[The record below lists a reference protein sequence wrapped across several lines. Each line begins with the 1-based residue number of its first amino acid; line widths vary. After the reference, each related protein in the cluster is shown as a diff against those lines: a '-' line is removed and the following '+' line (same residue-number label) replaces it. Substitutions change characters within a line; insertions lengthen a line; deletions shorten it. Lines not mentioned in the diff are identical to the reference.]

1 MIERGA
7 TVSGELVVG
16 EAVSVRAL
24 GFWRAVE
31 LFDQPEL
38 GEVERVRA
46 GEPLPWDAEHPLAR
60 RELPSGT
67 EWRHVVH
74 VGIHPRGKALAVLA
88 GAFGAPTPDADG
100 DGALARFAV
109 DDSGRALLGSAAL
122 SAAAWATGEVGL
134 NGAAVLG
141 RLTGFA
147 QAQERFAAEFR
158 ATALGRLGHTE
169 LAACE
174 DAAVRATG
182 FSPADAEIGVTS
194 TAVPRGSGT
203 AWLPEP
209 TSPFLAELDAAEP
222 TAPALRD
229 HLAGEPPEL
238 GPADADAVHELVVG
252 VLVRRARD
260 LAELGHP
267 REAFSGLRFRWLT
280 ADRAREVS
288 AWRPELAGGGVL
300 AVSAD
305 ETTARAAGAAVRPA
319 PAAADGATGHD
330 WPLALTLVDRA
341 DRERFD
347 EELWTGGAGL
357 LDLLKT
363 WEDNGPRRPWS
374 DAVAAF
380 RAARLLVDDLHAR
393 RAAASRAVDRE
404 PVLREELDRARAG
417 LTAAIARLAEVRA
430 HRDQLA
436 QVERAAVDAH
446 AKLEQEAAQQF
457 AAIQHQVWDWNQE
470 LERRKGE
477 HREHRKLR
485 PALWKRVAKQDS
497 DQHLWSWRDTWL
509 SDRVKL
515 AEAELKRLH
524 ATPPPQ
530 APPPPPRTP
539 GLDAAEQAVRAA
551 VLAQADHEWVIS
563 ERTAE
568 LARVEELL
576 PVAAELFAGRERA
589 EPWTD
594 PEWTAARDALLLAAL
609 ELHREF
615 LGHEARAVRRNLQ
628 AVADLIAGESSP
640 EMPDGAVGEAWR
652 TLFLVTPLISVTAE
666 SGARLLAGAG
676 PDSLGWL
683 LLDRAVPPARAVG
696 ALRRARRVLAVGD
709 GEPGTTPVERLLGPR
724 WAALEA
730 AAAAA
735 ATAALAAAAA
745 SAAPAHGAVGNPA
758 PGQGFGG
765 PGAGH
770 GGGLPGGLPGS
781 GLPGSGVAGHGLP
794 GNGVAGSGLPGG
806 GAAGPGLPGAGAP
819 GAGMPGAGSA
829 GSGLSG
835 TWMTGG
841 GAPGGGVPNSGTFS
855 PGTPNPGTLNPGAR
869 VPGVPNHGTFNPGAR
884 VPGVPNPGTLSP
896 GARVPGASFPGTLNP
911 GARVP
916 GAPGGPMPTGQ
927 AFGGPAPTGQVPA
940 GSIPVTPAPVSSS
953 PSGPSPSGPSAT
965 GPSATGLSPA
975 GPSATGHTPTDPVP
989 NADPQTSGGD
999 RPDNPDPGF
1008 SGRDLFGGDP
1018 RA

>member
-1 MIERGA
+1 M
-7 TVSGELVVG
+7 
-16 EAVSVRAL
+16 

-60 RELPSGT
+60 RELPSGA

-88 GAFGAPTPDADG
+88 GAFGAPTPDVDG

-134 NGAAVLG
+134 GGAAVLG

-169 LAACE
+169 LVACE

-194 TAVPRGSGT
+194 TAVPRGTGT

-209 TSPFLAELDAAEP
+209 TSPFLAELEAAEP
-222 TAPALRD
+222 TGPALRD
-229 HLAGEPPEL
+229 HLAGEPPEP

-319 PAAADGATGHD
+319 PAAAAGSTGHD

-341 DRERFD
+341 DRERFAQ
-347 EELWTGGAGL
+347 ELWTGGAGL

-363 WEDNGPRRPWS
+363 WEDNGPQRPWS

-380 RAARLLVDDLHAR
+380 RAARQLVDDLHAR
-393 RAAASRAVDRE
+393 RDAASRAVDRE

-446 AKLEQEAAQQF
+446 AELEQEAARQF
-457 AAIQHQVWDWNQE
+457 AAIEHQVWGWNEE

-539 GLDAAEQAVRAA
+539 GLDVAEQAVRAA

-568 LARVEELL
+568 LVRVEELL

-652 TLFLVTPLISVTAE
+652 TLFLVTPLVSVTAE

-709 GEPGTTPVERLLGPR
+709 GEPETTPVERLLAPR

-735 ATAALAAAAA
+735 AAAAN
-745 SAAPAHGAVGNPA
+745 AAPAHGGAGNPA

-765 PGAGH
+765 PGAEP

-781 GLPGSGVAGHGLP
+781 GVAGPGLPGSGVAGGGLP
-794 GNGVAGSGLPGG
+794 GAGVPGSGV
-806 GAAGPGLPGAGAP
+806 AGPGLPGAGAP
-819 GAGMPGAGSA
+819 GAGMPGAGTPGAGAA

-841 GAPGGGVPNSGTFS
+841 GAPGGGVPNSGTFA
-855 PGTPNPGTLNPGAR
+855 PGVPNPGTLNPGAR
-869 VPGVPNHGTFNPGAR
+869 VPGAPHHGTFNPGAR

-896 GARVPGASFPGTLNP
+896 GKRVPGASFPGTLNP
-911 GARVP
+911 GSRVS
-916 GAPGGPMPTGQ
+916 GVPGGPMSAGQ
-927 AFGGPAPTGQVPA
+927 ATARQVPA
-940 GSIPVTPAPVSSS
+940 GSIPATPAPA
-953 PSGPSPSGPSAT
+953 GP
-965 GPSATGLSPA
+965 SPA
-975 GPSATGHTPTDPVP
+975 GPSPAGSSPAGPIPSSQVPASQVPAGPSPAGPSRPSPIPTGHTSADPVP
-989 NADPQTSGGD
+989 NADPQTSAGD

>member
-1 MIERGA
+1 M
-7 TVSGELVVG
+7 G

-46 GEPLPWDAEHPLAR
+46 GEPLPWDTEHPLAR

-194 TAVPRGSGT
+194 TAVPRGTGA

-229 HLAGEPPEL
+229 HLAGEPPEP

-430 HRDQLA
+430 HRDRLA
-436 QVERAAVDAH
+436 AVERAAVDAH
-446 AKLEQEAAQQF
+446 AELEQEAARQF
-457 AAIQHQVWDWNQE
+457 TAIEHQVWGWNEE

-735 ATAALAAAAA
+735 AAAA
-745 SAAPAHGAVGNPA
+745 SAAPAHGGAGNPA
-758 PGQGFGG
+758 PGTGFGG
-765 PGAGH
+765 PGGGP
-770 GGGLPGGLPGS
+770 GGGLPGT
-781 GLPGSGVAGHGLP
+781 
-794 GNGVAGSGLPGG
+794 
-806 GAAGPGLPGAGAP
+806 
-819 GAGMPGAGSA
+819 GMPGAGAA

-835 TWMTGG
+835 TWMTGA

-855 PGTPNPGTLNPGAR
+855 PAVPNPGPGGPNRGTLNPGARVSGVPGPGTLNPGAR
-869 VPGVPNHGTFNPGAR
+869 VSGAPG
-884 VPGVPNPGTLSP
+884 PGTLSP
-896 GARVPGASFPGTLNP
+896 GARVPGASFPGALNP
-911 GARVP
+911 GSRVS
-916 GAPGGPMPTGQ
+916 GVPGGPVPAGPPPGGAM
-927 AFGGPAPTGQVPA
+927 FGGPTPAGPVASGSTPAGPAPAGPVPPGSLPAGSIPA
-940 GSIPVTPAPVSSS
+940 GSIPVRPNPAS
-953 PSGPSPSGPSAT
+953 PT
-965 GPSATGLSPA
+965 PA
-975 GPSATGHTPTDPVP
+975 GPAPAGPTPAGPTPDHDIPAGPATVRHIPASPIPASPTPTGPTPADPVP
-989 NADPQTSGGD
+989 GGD
-999 RPDNPDPGF
+999 PRGSSEERPDDPDPGF
-1008 SGRDLFGGDP
+1008 SGRDLFGGGP
-1018 RA
+1018 GA